1 MHGTWGW
8 RMRPGLWNNK
18 CGVRSLGRRLAAL
31 ATCARGT
38 DRGGKRREMVSRPT
52 RGERYRF
59 GRRRRRRAGTREI
72 DVVAAAAS
80 TTRRARESGGD
91 VRQRSIGNRW
101 ELPPP
106 LRPSL
111 SVHPSTYL
119 RTRTDDAVS
128 PPQCCLGALVLRQR
142 QGGQIV
148 LFQGRV
154 RTRHKIVVESPH
166 DLAVPYLRIHTRGTA
181 LASVRDG
188 QMKPSDRS
196 GN

>member
-1 MHGTWGW
+1 
-8 RMRPGLWNNK
+8 MRPGLWNNK

-111 SVHPSTYL
+111 SVRPPKYL
-119 RTRTDDAVS
+119 STDDAVS
-128 PPQCCLGALVLRQR
+128 PPQCCLAAALVLRQR
-142 QGGQIV
+142 QGGQSG
-148 LFQGRV
+148 LFKGALTRSTQDRRRITPRSRSTLPTNTHTGNGVGV
-154 RTRHKIVVESPH
+154 RPRRADET
-166 DLAVPYLRIHTRGTA
+166 
-181 LASVRDG
+181 
-188 QMKPSDRS
+188 Q
-196 GN
+196 

>member
-1 MHGTWGW
+1 
-8 RMRPGLWNNK
+8 MRSPL
-18 CGVRSLGRRLAAL
+18 AL
-31 ATCARGT
+31 ASFGGFGHLRARGT

-111 SVHPSTYL
+111 SVRPPKYL
-119 RTRTDDAVS
+119 STDDAVS
-128 PPQCCLGALVLRQR
+128 PPSSVLPRRSCPTTTTGWSKRPLQR
-142 QGGQIV
+142 GPHS
-148 LFQGRV
+148 LD
-154 RTRHKIVVESPH
+154 TRSSSNHPTISQYPTYEYTHGERRWRP
-166 DLAVPYLRIHTRGTA
+166 
-181 LASVRDG
+181 SVRDG